1 MDEVLELL
9 CCRYHGKAGAE
20 QTEAHGLIWHALDVA
35 SVACAWVTLSVVLR
49 GRISRMTGLSEKQA
63 IAWTLFFVALH
74 DLGKIDVRFQ
84 LKLPGAFELI
94 YPESP
99 GRPSLPAGNY
109 WHGEYALY
117 WAYHDLAARFDWKSD
132 DFLCEAAGEDKWRLW
147 QPWLR
152 AVAGHHGMEPPQ
164 AREPEGHPPRVP
176 QQIIEQD
183 RLARLAFIEAMEALF
198 LEPAGLSLND
208 DPPPCDLEFM
218 AGFCAVCD
226 WLGSMTVNSRGEE
239 RFTYTT
245 AFMEPAEYLQRLQ
258 SIARRVLEES
268 GLLAKSVTTGG
279 MKQLFPQFEQARGVQ
294 VLVDALPVTT
304 GLTLI
309 EAPTGSGKTE
319 AALALAARL
328 LAAGEAESI
337 IFALPTQATADAML
351 DRIVEVA
358 GRLFDNPDVVLAHG
372 KSRFNPQF
380 IDLKSAAGKKA
391 MYGAGE
397 EEAAAQC
404 AEWLGQSRKRVFL
417 GQIGVCTVDQVLVS
431 ALPVRHRFVRG
442 FGLGKSVLII
452 DEVHAYDAYMY
463 GLLDR
468 VLRHQKAMGGSA
480 VLLSATLPLTLRQA
494 LVQSWEGNADAL
506 HEENPYPLITQIT
519 ADGAKLLELPE
530 HEKQRLAE
538 EQRKEPRKVNLEYCE
553 TADMLPDDALEQAIV
568 DAAEAG
574 ANVAVICNLVADAQC
589 LFERLSA
596 RTNKPVLLFHS
607 RFRFKD
613 RQALQQA
620 VMDKWG
626 KEGDRPDGAILV
638 ATQVVEQ
645 SLDIDF
651 DWMVTQLCPVDL
663 LFQRLGR
670 LHRHPRRR
678 PAGFEQPACTVLLPH
693 EHQYEL
699 HKRIYG
705 NGKAANARVLWRT
718 EQMVKKHPRL
728 DFPAVYRPLIEAV
741 YEEEAWPDEPRAI
754 AEEYES
760 YWQAQFASR
769 ALALQ
774 ISNMENAWPDDDS
787 HVSLLTRDGEMNLNI
802 VPVMEGHQGRCF
814 LDEETPLDQLE
825 AWEKAERI
833 MRNTLPAPRSWL
845 GFGLPEPAEDGLVWL
860 VMQPNEGGGWFF
872 RSQRARFVYTRQH
885 GLRMENDEPAH

>member
-1 MDEVLELL
+1 MTNFPE
-9 CCRYHGKAGAE
+9 E
-20 QTEAHGLIWHALDVA
+20 QAM
-35 SVACAWVTLSVVLR
+35 AW
-49 GRISRMTGLSEKQA
+49 I
-63 IAWTLFFVALH
+63 LFFVALH
-74 DLGKIDVRFQ
+74 DLGKFDVRFQ
-84 LKLPGAFELI
+84 VKLPGGGMRV
-94 YPESP
+94 YPQSFGLDAVESR
-99 GRPSLPAGNY
+99 GY

-117 WAYHDLAARFDWKSD
+117 WAYHDLAERFDWKSD
-132 DFLCEAAGEDKWRLW
+132 DFLCEAAGEEKWGLW

-152 AVAGHHGMEPPQ
+152 AIAGHHGMEPPQ
-164 AREPEGHPPRVP
+164 AREPEGHPPMVS

-183 RLARLAFIEAMEALF
+183 RLARLAFIGAMEALF
-198 LEPAGLSLND
+198 LTPAGLSLDD

-218 AGFCAVCD
+218 AGFCAICD
-226 WLGSMTVNSRGEE
+226 WLGSMTVNSRGEP

-245 AFMEPAEYLQRLQ
+245 EWMEPAEYLQRRQ
-258 SIARRVLEES
+258 PTARQVLEES
-268 GLLAKSVTTGG
+268 GLLARSVTTGG
-279 MKQLFPQFEQARGVQ
+279 MKQLFPQFDQARGVQ
-294 VLVDALPVTT
+294 ILVDALPVTA

-319 AALALAARL
+319 AALALAAHL

-358 GRLFDNPDVVLAHG
+358 GRLFDSPDVVLAHG
-372 KSRFNPQF
+372 KSRFNPLF

-397 EEAAAQC
+397 REAAAQC

-463 GLLDR
+463 GLLHR
-468 VLRHQKAMGGSA
+468 VLAHQKAMGGSA
-480 VLLSATLPLTLRQA
+480 ILLSATLPLPLRQA
-494 LVQSWEGNADAL
+494 LLQSWDADSAPL
-506 HEENPYPLITQIT
+506 GAGNPYPLITR
-519 ADGAKLLELPE
+519 ADADDTRLYELPDAE
-530 HEKQRLAE
+530 RQRLIDSS
-538 EQRKEPRKVNLEYCE
+538 RTVVLDWLE
-553 TADMLPDDALEQAIV
+553 TPDMLPDEVLANQIV
-568 DAAEAG
+568 TAAEAG
-574 ANVAVICNLVADAQC
+574 ANVAVICNLVADAQR
-589 LFERLSA
+589 LAERLEA
-596 RTNKPVLLFHS
+596 FTEKPVVLFHS

-613 RQALQQA
+613 RQTLQQA

-626 KEGDRPDGAILV
+626 KEGVRPDGAILV

-651 DWMVTQLCPVDL
+651 DWMATQLCPVDL

-678 PAGFEQPACTVLLPH
+678 PAGFEQPACTVLLPY

-718 EQMVKKHPRL
+718 EQMVKKHPRV
-728 DFPAVYRPLIEAV
+728 DFPAAYRPLIEAV
-741 YEEEAWPDEPRAI
+741 YEEEAWPDEPQAI
-754 AEEYES
+754 TEEYEF

-787 HVSLLTRDGEMNLNI
+787 HVSLLTRDGEMNLNL
-802 VPVMEGHQGRCF
+802 VPVVEGSHGRCF
-814 LDEETPLDQLE
+814 LDEETPLDRLE

-860 VMQPNEGGGWFF
+860 VMIPEKSGSWRYESPVRIF
-872 RSQRARFVYTRQH
+872 RYIVNK
-885 GLRMENDEPAH
+885 GLIMQEKT